1 MIMYTQNI
9 DFVRYTDNNNTLYR
23 AYSRTEWKYNSK
35 RYFGFNQGILFLD
48 HGQEFDVSLR
58 CVRDVDVDANGNIIE
73 TDSNGTI
80 NENN

>member
-1 MIMYTQNI
+1 MIMYTQNK
-9 DFVRYTDNNNTLYR
+9 DFVYYNDGKLYR
-23 AYSRTEWKYNSK
+23 AYSRTEWKYNSN
-35 RYFGFNQGILFLD
+35 RYFGFNQGILFLAD
-48 HGQEFDVSLR
+48 GQEFDVSLR